1 MIKSNSLSLIGT
13 SEFSELAQRT
23 VGQYRYDAYVVSVQ
37 TIGQNQR
44 IKSSIPADQ
53 FREFQND
60 SIVEFSRER
69 NGAGL
74 VFKQQ
79 ISASSMATYPLSS
92 GDCVAFLQEKC
103 AETKKLGKLFM
114 AKRSLRVVK

>member
-1 MIKSNSLSLIGT
+1 MIKSSSLSLIGT

-23 VGQYRYDAYVVSVQ
+23 VGQYRYDAFVVSAQ
-37 TIGQNQR
+37 LIGQNQK
-44 IKSSIPADQ
+44 IKASIPADQ

-60 SIVEFSRER
+60 AIVEFSRER

-79 ISASSMATYPLSS
+79 ISAASMAIYPLAA

-103 AETKKLGKLFM
+103 AETKKLGTLFM
-114 AKRSLRVVK
+114 AKRSPRVVK